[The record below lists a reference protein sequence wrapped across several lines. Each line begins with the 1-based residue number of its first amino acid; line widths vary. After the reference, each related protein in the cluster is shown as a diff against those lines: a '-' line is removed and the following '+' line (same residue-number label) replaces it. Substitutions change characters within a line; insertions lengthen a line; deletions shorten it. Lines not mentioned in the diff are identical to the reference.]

1 MSDNKDKA
9 FEILVRISDD
19 YYKAFISVEFNA
31 PSVKIKPDEIVRILK
46 EKNIVFGL
54 KYNIIER
61 ICSESKTV
69 FNELIAEGIPHEN
82 GTDAR
87 IELNFNKDHRAK
99 PQILEDGRVDFKN
112 MGFVEIVKTGDV
124 LATKLPL
131 TKGKNGTTVTGKVI
145 RAKDGKE
152 AVFKIGKNVKLSSDG
167 LSVVSEV
174 DGTIM
179 YDNDKI
185 SVIQMLEIRGDIGVE
200 TGNISFQ
207 GQVIVNGNVTS
218 GYEVICDGD
227 LIINGVVEGAIL
239 KSGGNLTISRGIQGH
254 DTAEISCLGQL
265 TSNFINS
272 ATVYCKGDIETGA
285 IMNSNVKSDGKITVK
300 GKKGLIV
307 GGEITSKSDIE
318 ANIVGSEMG
327 IITSIKLGV
336 DIEVIEELKSLTH
349 EVKELI
355 DMHDKLD
362 KSIKLLKMKV
372 DQNSEDERT
381 KFMLNKYSQS
391 FIELDT
397 TLSDKRLRLKMLNE
411 LVNNIRGAQLK
422 AKTIYPGTR
431 VKIGSTSYYVKYE
444 MSHTIITKDRGEIVA
459 IGY

>member
-1 MSDNKDKA
+1 MSEIKDKS
-9 FEILVRISDD
+9 FDIIVRISDD
-19 YYKAFISVEFNA
+19 YYKAFVSVEFNA
-31 PSVKIKPDEIVRILK
+31 PSVKIKPDDMVRVLK
-46 EKNIVFGL
+46 DKNIVFGL

-61 ICSESKTV
+61 ICAESKTV
-69 FNELIAEGIPHEN
+69 FNELVAEGIPHEN
-82 GTDAR
+82 GSDAK

-99 PQILEDGRVDFKN
+99 PQLLEDGRVDFKN
-112 MGFVEIVKTGDV
+112 MGFVEIVRAGDILANKT
-124 LATKLPL
+124 PL

-152 AVFKIGKNVKLSSDG
+152 AVFKIGKNVKLSNDA
-167 LSVVSEV
+167 LSVISEV
-174 DGTIM
+174 DGTIV

-185 SVIQMLEIRGDIGVE
+185 SVIQMLEIKGDIGVE

-218 GYEVICDGD
+218 GYEVACEGD
-227 LIINGVVEGAIL
+227 LVINGVVEGATL

-254 DTAEISCLGQL
+254 DTADITCFGQL

-336 DIEVIEELKSLTH
+336 DIEVIEELKTLTH

-372 DQNSEDERT
+372 EQSPDDDRS

-422 AKTIYPGTR
+422 ARTIYPGTR

-444 MSHTIITKDRGEIVA
+444 MSHTVITKDRGEIVA